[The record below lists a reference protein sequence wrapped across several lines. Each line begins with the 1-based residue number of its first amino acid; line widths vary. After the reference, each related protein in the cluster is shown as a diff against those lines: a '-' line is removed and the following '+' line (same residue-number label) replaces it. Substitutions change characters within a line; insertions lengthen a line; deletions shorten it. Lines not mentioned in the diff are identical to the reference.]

1 LLRRLHEK
9 VEAFN
14 PTLGAA
20 LEKSQAKILYQ
31 LAKAE
36 AKVAR
41 ETMRRN
47 ERAGRDAE
55 YLYNALMP
63 HKHLQERF
71 YSILPFLAKHGPEL
85 IDRVYEHVKL
95 DCPDHILL
103 TV

>member
-1 LLRRLHEK
+1 MGNSQGRDNVRKRAARRKKTERL
-9 VEAFN
+9 A
-14 PTLGAA
+14 
-20 LEKSQAKILYQ
+20 
-31 LAKAE
+31 LAKSE

-47 ERAGRDAE
+47 VRSTADAD
-55 YLYNALMP
+55 YLYTSLMP

-71 YSILPFLAKHGPEL
+71 YSFLPFLAQTGPDL
-85 IDRVYEHVKL
+85 IDHVYDHVKL